1 MMTSFITLLRRE
13 QWEHT
18 SLKTIPLILLVFI
31 LLANLAF
38 FVFVGNSGYT
48 FTINTELETRQVVN
62 ALDYFV
68 NMDASKQAVII
79 NGIMITT
86 GMIINSIL
94 LIVMFFYLLDSLY
107 GERKDRTILFWKS
120 LPVSNKMTV
129 LSKLSIAVFIIPVI
143 IFITTGIAN
152 LLTLAFQSYTL
163 SHHQHEA
170 GILWQQVDASGLS
183 MFSIFLL
190 IQQTI
195 WYFPVMG
202 WLLFCSAW
210 CRKSPIVVAVL
221 IPAMLVFIDSSF
233 MLGTGISELLVER
246 LPLGI
251 MSIQLGNESNL
262 MTHPYNLSGQQ
273 LPGFNTVAG
282 IRLPSV
288 DDILQFL
295 VNSKVWIGIIIGVFF
310 TGMAISLRRWRDDSL

>member
-1 MMTSFITLLRRE
+1 MMSSFITLLRRE
-13 QWEHT
+13 LWEHT
-18 SLKTIPLILLVFI
+18 SLKAIPLTLLAFI
-31 LLANLAF
+31 LLANLALFF
-38 FVFVGNSGYT
+38 FVSASDFT
-48 FTINTELETRQVVN
+48 FTINTATETRQVVN

-68 NMDASKQAVII
+68 QMDVNKQTVII

-120 LPVSNKMTV
+120 LPVTNKLTV
-129 LSKLSIAVFIIPVI
+129 LSKLSIALFIIPVI
-143 IFITTGIAN
+143 IFITTGLAN
-152 LLTLAFQSYTL
+152 LLTLAFQTFTL
-163 SHHQHEA
+163 SHHQHHA
-170 GILWQQVDASGLS
+170 GLLWQQVDITGLS

-221 IPAMLVFIDSSF
+221 IPAILVFIDSSF
-233 MLGTGISELLVER
+233 MLGTGISEILVER

-251 MSIQLGNESNL
+251 MSMQLGNDSNL
-262 MTHPYNLSGQQ
+262 MTYPYNLSSQQ
-273 LPGFNTVAG
+273 LPGFNMVAG
-282 IRLPSV
+282 IKLPSV

-295 VNSKVWIGIIIGVFF
+295 MNIKVWMGIIIGIFF

>member
-13 QWEHT
+13 LWEHT
-18 SLKTIPLILLVFI
+18 SLKAIPLTLLVFI

-38 FVFVGNSGYT
+38 FFFVSTSNFT
-48 FTINTELETRQVVN
+48 FTINTDTETRQVVN
-62 ALDYFV
+62 TLDYFAQ
-68 NMDASKQAVII
+68 MEASKQAIII

-86 GMIINSIL
+86 GMIINSIM

-120 LPVSNKMTV
+120 LPVTNRMTV

-143 IFITTGIAN
+143 IFITTGLAN
-152 LLTLAFQSYTL
+152 LLIMALQSYTFY
-163 SHHQHEA
+163 HHQYEA
-170 GILWQQVDASGLS
+170 GLLWQQVDITGLS

-190 IQQTI
+190 LQQTI

-221 IPAMLVFIDSSF
+221 IPAILVFIDSSF
-233 MLGTGISELLVER
+233 MLGTGFSEIIVER

-251 MSIQLGNESNL
+251 MSMQMGNESNL
-262 MTHPYNLSGQQ
+262 MTYPYNLSSQQ
-273 LPGFNTVAG
+273 LPGFNMVAG

-288 DDILQFL
+288 EDILQFL
-295 VNSKVWIGIIIGVFF
+295 MNIKVWMGIIIGIFF
-310 TGMAISLRRWRDDSL
+310 TGLAISLRRWRDDSL